1 MPTLEWIGK
10 EKVINHHQEVPFR
23 VLERKYSYD
32 ENGQHDED
40 NGSENMIIRG
50 DNLEALKA
58 LLPKYEG
65 RVKCIYIDPP
75 YNTGNEGWVYNDN
88 VNDPKIKKW
97 LGEVVGKEGEDLSRH
112 DKWLC
117 MMYPRLKLLHKLL
130 SDEGAIFISID
141 DNEYTNLK
149 FICDEIFG
157 SNCFVSNISWQR
169 TYSARNDS
177 KGIVNEVEHL
187 LVYSKKPAWNPK
199 KLARTAEMDER
210 YSSPDNDPKPWKSG
224 DASAP
229 GAITHPG
236 MVYAIQHPIT
246 GKLLYPPN
254 GRCWTFGQD
263 QMLRIMCEWADYELK
278 PLDDYDLR
286 VSICGQSETVPAEIG
301 AIMLTKPIE
310 EVSPLSIVRYEQG
323 TWPLLYFT
331 SNGRGGI
338 ACKRYLEEMGGRIVT
353 NLWPYEDVGHTDEA
367 AKTLKA
373 IFDGKTT
380 FDTPKPYRLIDRI
393 LQIASDEDS
402 VILDSFAGSGTTAH
416 AVLNLNKETNGNRKF
431 ILIEM
436 MDYAEST
443 TSERVKRV
451 ISGFTQD
458 KEDVLFDEE
467 ITIESLES
475 GKELLKK
482 AKDIAVAA
490 KGKYSSVKKP
500 KIEDGHLKVIAVTKE
515 KDQVAGTGGN
525 FSFYDLGDTLLLPDG
540 NLNEN
545 VGEAKIRDYIWYTE
559 TKEPMTDTV
568 SADEPYCLGT
578 SRDTAYYFYYKKDEI
593 TTLDYDFLS
602 TVKTKAAG
610 YIIYADL
617 CTISDEE
624 LKKWNIT
631 FKKIPRDIAK
641 V

>member
-1 MPTLEWIGK
+1 
-10 EKVINHHQEVPFR
+10 
-23 VLERKYSYD
+23 
-32 ENGQHDED
+32 
-40 NGSENMIIRG
+40 
-50 DNLEALKA
+50 
-58 LLPKYEG
+58 
-65 RVKCIYIDPP
+65 
-75 YNTGNEGWVYNDN
+75 
-88 VNDPKIKKW
+88 
-97 LGEVVGKEGEDLSRH
+97 
-112 DKWLC
+112 
-117 MMYPRLKLLHKLL
+117 
-130 SDEGAIFISID
+130 
-141 DNEYTNLK
+141 
-149 FICDEIFG
+149 
-157 SNCFVSNISWQR
+157 
-169 TYSARNDS
+169 
-177 KGIVNEVEHL
+177 
-187 LVYSKKPAWNPK
+187 
-199 KLARTAEMDER
+199 
-210 YSSPDNDPKPWKSG
+210 
-224 DASAP
+224 
-229 GAITHPG
+229 

-286 VSICGQSETVPAEIG
+286 VSICGQAETVPTEIG

-310 EVSPLSIVRYEQG
+310 EISPLSIVRYEQG

-482 AKDIAVAA
+482 AKDIVVAA

-500 KIEDGHLKVIAVTKE
+500 KIEDGHLKVIAVTKG

-525 FSFYDLGDTLLLPDG
+525 FSFYDLGDTLLRPDG
-540 NLNEN
+540 NLNEDI
-545 VGEAKIRDYIWYTE
+545 GEAKIRDYIWYTE
-559 TKEPMTDTV
+559 TKEPMTVTV
-568 SADEPYCLGT
+568 STDEPYCLGM

-624 LKKWNIT
+624 LKKWNII